1 MGMVCVCAVCWC
13 VRCGAV
19 RCCAVLCP
27 AGCAA
32 VLERV
37 LLGPAAGRCV
47 LVALE
52 VVPEFPHMGEE
63 QLPGGER
70 AQQQHSKTPS
80 GAQPPPGA

>member
-1 MGMVCVCAVCWC
+1 MGMVCVCCVCVLC
-13 VRCGAV
+13 VGV
-19 RCCAVLCP
+19 CCAVLC
-27 AGCAA
+27 GAA

-47 LVALE
+47 LVAPE
-52 VVPEFPHMGEE
+52 VLPEFPHMGEG